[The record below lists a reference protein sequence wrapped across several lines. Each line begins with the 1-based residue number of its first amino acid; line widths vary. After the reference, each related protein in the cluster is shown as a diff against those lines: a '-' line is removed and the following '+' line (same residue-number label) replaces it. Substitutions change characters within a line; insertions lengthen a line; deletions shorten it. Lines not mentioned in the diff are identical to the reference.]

1 MKQEVQQVACI
12 IEQQP
17 RPIEGIK
24 GIVVSKLLA
33 GEVDDAINL
42 FENRSAIVE
51 QAIREY
57 NTKTHTIMARLDK
70 VRKDKSDYRTWKLP
84 RNWQQYINEIELYF
98 LLANGIKWE
107 LLNDDQ
113 EDNQALK
120 DAFTA
125 FSKLLK
131 KLHYDSRTREFKRLA
146 GAETECAKLYA
157 YYKDEDETKLRL
169 VVLSRSK
176 GYKLRPLF
184 NLYGD
189 LKAFAVGYDLKDG
202 NGNLVHRWDVYTS
215 ETIYHCKQDEVGTDK
230 VGWNVETEVNPF
242 GKIPIIYARQKKAW
256 EGAEERIERDEWLD
270 SKNAD
275 CNEYFADPMLKMS
288 KSVKN
293 GLMDP
298 KQVGKVIQVGNKDD
312 VFEYVTPPDASDLK
326 DKEKSVLKESILNS
340 TMTPDLSY
348 ENVKGLGAISGEAIT
363 KANIIAYIKRLNNM
377 EIYDELF
384 ERDASLIIEIMASSI
399 DPEKRKIYRSMEL
412 NHVYQDP
419 AIGQSDNSE
428 EISRWA
434 EIGMSDEAIV
444 DANRNVSNKQLE
456 LKRLRKKR
464 QEEAEAQKTVTTN
477 TNTEE

>member
-1 MKQEVQQVACI
+1 MKQQEQKKVAV
-12 IEQQP
+12 IEQQT

-24 GIVVSKLLA
+24 GIVISKILSDN
-33 GEVDDAINL
+33 VDDAIAL
-42 FENRSAIVE
+42 FEDHTVDVD

-57 NTKTHTIMARLDK
+57 NTKSHSIMFRQDK

-84 RNWQQYINEIELYF
+84 RNWQQYINEIELFF

-113 EDNQALK
+113 ESNDKLK
-120 DAFTA
+120 EAFNK
-125 FSKLLK
+125 FSKLLTN
-131 KLHYDSRTREFKRLA
+131 LHYNSRTREFKRLA

-157 YYKDEDETKLRL
+157 YYKDEGEAKLRIVIL
-169 VVLSRSK
+169 ARSK

-184 NLYGD
+184 NIYGD
-189 LKAFAVGYDLKDG
+189 LKAFAVGYDVKDG
-202 NGNLVHRWDVYTS
+202 DGNLLHRWDVYTS
-215 ETIYHCKQDEVGTDK
+215 EMYYHCTQNEVGSETP
-230 VGWNVETEVNPF
+230 GWTVKTEVNPF

-256 EGAEERIERDEWLD
+256 AGAEERIERDEWLD

-293 GLMDP
+293 GLMGA
-298 KQVGKVIQVGNKDD
+298 KEVGKVIQVGSKDD
-312 VFEYVTPPDASDLK
+312 VFEYVTPPDASDMK
-326 DKEKSVLKESILNS
+326 EKEKSVLKESILNS

-363 KANIIAYIKRLNNM
+363 KANLIAYIKRLNNM

-384 ERDASLIIEIMASSI
+384 ERDASLIIEIMATALF
-399 DPEKRKIYRSMEL
+399 PEDRAILRSMEI
-412 NHVYQDP
+412 NHNYQDP
-419 AIGQSDNSE
+419 AVGQSDNSE
-428 EISRWA
+428 EIARWA
-434 EIGMSDEAIV
+434 DIGMSDEAIV
-444 DANRNVSNKQLE
+444 EANRNVTNKQLE

-464 QEEAEAQKTVTTN
+464 AKEEESAKQVDN
-477 TNTEE
+477 N

>member
-1 MKQEVQQVACI
+1 MKEEKQQVVGI
-12 IEQQP
+12 IEQPP
-17 RPIEGIK
+17 RPVEGIK
-24 GIVVSKLLA
+24 GIVINKIMA
-33 GEVDDAINL
+33 GNVEDAINL
-42 FENRSAIVE
+42 FENHTVE
-51 QAIREY
+51 VEEAIREY
-57 NTKTHTIMARLDK
+57 NTKTHTIMARQDK

-84 RNWQQYINEIELYF
+84 RNWQQYINEIELFF

-113 EDNQALK
+113 ESNDKLK
-120 DAFTA
+120 DAFNK
-125 FSKLLK
+125 FGKLLK
-131 KLHYDSRTREFKRLA
+131 NLHYDSRTREFKRLA

-157 YYKDEDETKLRL
+157 YYKDEGEAKLRIVIL
-169 VVLSRSK
+169 ARSK

-184 NLYGD
+184 NIYGD
-189 LKAFAVGYDLKDG
+189 LKAFAVGYDVKDG
-202 NGNLVHRWDVYTS
+202 DGNLLHRWDVYTS
-215 ETIYHCKQDEVGTDK
+215 EMYYHCTQNEVGSETP
-230 VGWNVETEVNPF
+230 GWTVTTEVNPF

-256 EGAEERIERDEWLD
+256 AGAEERIERDEWLD

-363 KANIIAYIKRLNNM
+363 KANLIAYIKRLNNM

-384 ERDASLIIEIMASSI
+384 ERDASLIIEIMATALF
-399 DPEKRKIYRSMEL
+399 PEDRAILRSMEI
-412 NHVYQDP
+412 NHNYQAP
-419 AIGQSDNSE
+419 AVGQSDNSE
-428 EISRWA
+428 EIARWA
-434 EIGMSDEAIV
+434 DIGMSDEAIV
-444 DANRNVSNKQLE
+444 EANRNVTNKQLE

-464 QEEAEAQKTVTTN
+464 EDEASMAASKNNTVT
-477 TNTEE
+477 E